1 MELIKALPEKGFEM
15 LQVEVADHDL
25 VSAAGLLPN
34 CCSTAA
40 SSLLLDCCPTISKFA
55 AALMLAAR
63 LTVGQHD
70 MEIHEGSVGTDLLL
84 PGTPVPD
91 CGRRDG
97 PMGYPVVRVKIQ
109 PVHAH
114 ACCDFLSVWYDG

>member
-1 MELIKALPEKGFEM
+1 MAALAVRMQGRTLKANLSGGPAPKKSKADLEMELIIYMELIKALPEKGFEM

-55 AALMLAAR
+55 ATLML
-63 LTVGQHD
+63 D
-70 MEIHEGSVGTDLLL
+70 
-84 PGTPVPD
+84 
-91 CGRRDG
+91 
-97 PMGYPVVRVKIQ
+97 
-109 PVHAH
+109 
-114 ACCDFLSVWYDG
+114 